1 MIGNHS
7 FFTDVFLLSLYACI
21 FTALSYAAGVFVF
34 NVQSGQPTRRAFFN
48 VILGMLLLIDL
59 YSCICTGFK
68 TVNVFSLAVLAYI
81 AKGNQQFF
89 KIKNLDFKTLL
100 PLLYIFPALFILYNM
115 YTLQISV
122 EDDTKYYSKI
132 AFALKETGNENFY
145 HFYNSYDAKFN
156 GVVPYHYIELWLA
169 SFFKFTTGTLMIF
182 SLKHFT
188 YPFLISLF
196 IFGFLATVQ
205 KYRLLFFAVVLALTL
220 LPLATYLNIIETGW
234 VVMSDFWLRPNFIP
248 YYLLFILLYNA
259 VLDNNNTL
267 FYLVIALGL
276 TFSIVI
282 VPSIVLSLFLLA
294 AYLFL
299 TKKQT
304 LKQSFRY
311 MLPALF
317 VLAGML
323 VMYRL
328 FGAKINVT
336 TDFSIKEMVLHN
348 LKIWKAI
355 VFASVILVAEGS
367 LVVGIMFLYNK
378 LVHKNEQVSRFI
390 IFIFFLLLTGVL
402 MFQALNQ
409 VDNSYQFAYF
419 AYGGVG
425 FVFIALIVKM
435 LDTIKMQGIKI
446 AAAVAVVFACL
457 FLCVRGDFSTTALSS
472 TLRETDLRNAHV
484 SPEWAQ
490 HFESYLSGHPRAK
503 GSFLYS
509 SDLVMFMPKGR
520 HCLTKQLGSYVS
532 YFTDDCNLPSITCR
546 DSVLHDMTEATKDAF
561 KKPIGWLNAFPD
573 YTNDCN
579 PVNYLKSGQFDY
591 FICHINVPIADS
603 AVIVVADTLA
613 KNKMIYLKNP
623 VTVK

>member
-7 FFTDVFLLSLYACI
+7 FFTDVLLLSLYACF
-21 FTALSYAAGVFVF
+21 FTALSYALGVFVF
-34 NVQSGQPTRRAFFN
+34 NVQSAQPARKAFFN
-48 VILGMLLLIDL
+48 TVFGLLMVIDL
-59 YSCICTGFK
+59 YSCICTGFR

-81 AKGNQQFF
+81 AKGNQAFF
-89 KIKNLDFKTLL
+89 KVKNLEFKALL
-100 PLLYIFPALFILYNM
+100 PLLYIFPVLFILYNM

-132 AFALKETGNENFY
+132 AFALKENGNENFY
-145 HFYNSYDAKFN
+145 HFYNGYDPKFN
-156 GVVPYHYIELWLA
+156 GVVPYHYIELWIT
-169 SFFKFTTGTLMIF
+169 SFFKSTTGTLMIF

-196 IFGFLATVQ
+196 IYGFLGTVQ
-205 KYRLLFFAVVLALTL
+205 RYRLLFFAVTLALTL
-220 LPLATYLNIIETGW
+220 FPLSTHLNFIDTGW

-259 VLDNNNTL
+259 VLDNNSRM
-267 FYLVIALGL
+267 FYLIIALGL

-282 VPSIVLSLFLLA
+282 VPSIILALFLLA
-294 AYLFL
+294 AYLLL

-304 LKQSFRY
+304 LKQSFTDL
-311 MLPALF
+311 LPALL

-323 VMYRL
+323 VMYRVL
-328 FGAKINVT
+328 GAKINVT
-336 TDFSIKEMVLHN
+336 TDFSIREMVLHN

-355 VFASVILVAEGS
+355 VFISVILLAEGS
-367 LVVGIMFLYNK
+367 LVIGAMFLYNK
-378 LVHKNEQVSRFI
+378 LVHKNEQVGRFTL
-390 IFIFFLLLTGVL
+390 FIFFLLLTGVF
-402 MFQALNQ
+402 MFQAMNQ

-425 FVFIALIVKM
+425 FVFIAFVVKV
-435 LDTIKMQGIKI
+435 LDSVRMPAVKI
-446 AAAVAVVFACL
+446 TAAVGVVFACL
-457 FLCVRGDFSTTALSS
+457 LFCMRDDFNPKALSS
-472 TLRETDLRNAHV
+472 TIRETDLRNAHV
-484 SPEWAQ
+484 SPEWSE
-490 HFESYLSGHPRAK
+490 HFEDYLLAHPHAK

-509 SDLVMFMPKGR
+509 PDLVMFMPKGR

-546 DSVLHDMTEATKDAF
+546 DSVLHDMTEANKDTF
-561 KKPIGWLNAFPD
+561 KKPIGWLNAFPN

-591 FICHINVPIADS
+591 FICHINVPVTDS
-603 AVIVVADTLA
+603 MVTVVADTLA
-613 KNKMIYLKNP
+613 KNKMVYLKNP
-623 VTVK
+623 VAVK